1 VITATK
7 ERVYVVPRVDLFAG
21 AAVHGVVRLQD
32 SMLQRIYQRGHF
44 ARRDAVEDDPSL
56 KQVIPY
62 ALVVRDGQVFA
73 FRRTNGG
80 GERRLHGCRSVGV
93 GGHVNPVDARDVVHD
108 ALRREL
114 DEELVLP
121 AGSEIE
127 LKGLLNDDSTSVGS
141 VHVGVVAV
149 VRPGP
154 GLLKVREEDTM
165 TGSFMSRDDL
175 LDLHARERGS
185 FENWS
190 ALLLDRLDEVLSW
203 QGAHDSSS
211 PTPNPTRIS
220 TT

>member
-1 VITATK
+1 LITATK
-7 ERVYVVPRVDLFAG
+7 EHVYVVPRPDLFAG
-21 AAVHGVVRLQD
+21 AAVHGVVRLQP
-32 SMLQRIYQRGHF
+32 SMLERIYQRGHF
-44 ARRDAVEDDPSL
+44 ARRDTVEDDPSL

-62 ALVVRDGQVFA
+62 ALVVRDGEVFT
-73 FRRTNGG
+73 FRRTKGG
-80 GERRLHGCRSVGV
+80 GESRLHGCRSVGV
-93 GGHVNPVDARDVVHD
+93 GGHVNPVDASDVVFA

-114 DEELVLP
+114 EEELVLP

-127 LKGLLNDDSTSVGS
+127 LRGLLNDDSTPVGS

-154 GLLKVREEDTM
+154 GPVKVREEDTM

-175 LDLHARERGS
+175 LDLHARERDS

-190 ALLLDRLDEVLSW
+190 ALLLDRFDEVLSW
-203 QGAHDSSS
+203 QGARDSSS
-211 PTPNPTRIS
+211 PTPNPTRTS